1 MQAAMLSE
9 VALLNM
15 NFLTALQAIASRD
28 PVAASYAFGLNV
40 DDVRSIAELSVD
52 GLQKLAVSVDRAMF
66 TLRPSVEE
74 IKQLASMPSAMAWLV
89 NTLAPSPIAAAAA
102 VSAAAVAV

>member
-28 PVAASYAFGLNV
+28 PVAASYAFGLSV
-40 DDVRSIAELSVD
+40 DDVRAIADLSID
-52 GLQKLAVSVDRAMF
+52 GLHKLAVNVDRAMF
-66 TLRPSVEE
+66 TLRPTVEE
-74 IKQLASMPSAMAWLV
+74 IKELAAMPGPIAWLV
-89 NTLAPSPIAAAAA
+89 NTLAPSTGAAP
-102 VSAAAVAV
+102 SAIPA